1 MRLNSE
7 FIFTSLSPHF
17 VISLEMKK
25 MIFARVKYHY
35 LPALDFYSP
44 RVGSPF
50 SSFFLSFVWL
60 HYISFHF
67 SQILSA
73 VILFYFILI
82 FAHFELNVRGWAH
95 AERVN
100 MMKYVIF
107 AHPTTNPE
115 TLDYFSQPQL
125 FLMCVCTRAHNTRG
139 WYGGG
144 GGVSVS
150 KWMRGKVKC
159 VLLCRAITDLQ

>member
-1 MRLNSE
+1 MPLPTRTWFL
-7 FIFTSLSPHF
+7 FTSYWFF
-17 VISLEMKK
+17 VL
-25 MIFARVKYHY
+25 RC
-35 LPALDFYSP
+35 
-44 RVGSPF
+44 R
-50 SSFFLSFVWL
+50 FLFSFVWL

-67 SQILSA
+67 SQILSS

-82 FAHFELNVRGWAH
+82 FAHFELNVRWVS
-95 AERVN
+95 VN

-107 AHPTTNPE
+107 VHPTTNPE

-125 FLMCVCTRAHNTRG
+125 FLMCVCTSAHNTRA
-139 WYGGG
+139 WYGGIG
-144 GGVSVS
+144 GVS